1 MTDFA
6 NQERTFLQQVL
17 NQRMLI
23 CLCTGFASGL
33 PLYILFQLIPAWLR
47 LEAVSL
53 TAIGF
58 FNAIQLPYV
67 LKFLWAPL
75 LERYSLPF
83 LGRRRGWML
92 VIQVSLIF
100 AIAALGWWK
109 PSTELQAIVLV
120 SIFIAIASATQ
131 DVVLDAY
138 RREILETEGELAL
151 GNNLHVQAYRIS
163 SLIPGSLGLF
173 LIGVVDWHTNFVVMA
188 AFMLVGVGLT
198 LVIREPALVAPPPG
212 TLRDAVRLPFVE
224 FFQRRKLAPALAVL
238 AFMVFYKL
246 GDSMATALATPFY
259 IEMQFTTT
267 QIAVIAKNAAL
278 WPSIIGGLIGALV
291 IIRIGINRALWIFG
305 AIQIGTIFG
314 FVWLSG
320 AGPDPMILAIV
331 IAGEYLG
338 VGLGTAASVAF
349 IARETSRL
357 AVATQFA
364 IFTALASLPRVVA
377 SSFSGLIV
385 DTIDWTNFFYLS
397 ALLAVPGMVLLY
409 WVAPW
414 NDSAPQSENLDHPQ

>member
-47 LEAVSL
+47 LEDVSL

-188 AFMLVGVGLT
+188 AFMLVGVG
-198 LVIREPALVAPPPG
+198 R
-212 TLRDAVRLPFVE
+212 
-224 FFQRRKLAPALAVL
+224 
-238 AFMVFYKL
+238 
-246 GDSMATALATPFY
+246 
-259 IEMQFTTT
+259 
-267 QIAVIAKNAAL
+267 
-278 WPSIIGGLIGALV
+278 
-291 IIRIGINRALWIFG
+291 
-305 AIQIGTIFG
+305 
-314 FVWLSG
+314 
-320 AGPDPMILAIV
+320 
-331 IAGEYLG
+331 
-338 VGLGTAASVAF
+338 
-349 IARETSRL
+349 
-357 AVATQFA
+357 
-364 IFTALASLPRVVA
+364 
-377 SSFSGLIV
+377 
-385 DTIDWTNFFYLS
+385 
-397 ALLAVPGMVLLY
+397 
-409 WVAPW
+409 
-414 NDSAPQSENLDHPQ
+414 

>member
-47 LEAVSL
+47 LEDVSL

-305 AIQIGTIFG
+305 AIQIGTIFC